1 MKNLLMLA
9 IASVFIFSSCTN
21 NNNNPVNTETIP
33 KAPVLTSPIDA
44 SAGIAVI
51 PNLTWNASS
60 GASSYTLQVST
71 NSSFSTLI
79 YNQGGLTNPARQVTS
94 LNPLSIYYWRVN
106 AANTAG
112 TSVWSEIWS
121 FTTTGPS
128 PDVPILT
135 SPTNKSTI
143 NSAPLT
149 LSWIVSNGAVS
160 YTLQVSADSL
170 FTTLVYNQSGIITL
184 SKQVTG
190 LVASTYY
197 WRVSATNNN
206 GSSAWSNFWSIT
218 TVSPSSPSLSSPV
231 NGAVSQPV
239 SLSLSW
245 SASGGATGFN
255 LQVSL
260 NSSFTSFVIN
270 QIGLTSLNQ
279 QISGLSAQTTYYW
292 RVSAINS
299 YGTSGWSD
307 TWIFTTQ

>member
-21 NNNNPVNTETIP
+21 NNSNPVNAETIP
-33 KAPVLTSPIDA
+33 QAPVLTSPVDA

-51 PNLTWNASS
+51 PTLTWNASS

-79 YNQGGLTNPARQVTS
+79 YNQGGLTNPAKQVTS

-190 LVASTYY
+190 LVAATYY

-218 TVSPSSPSLSSPV
+218 TVAPSSPSLSSPV
-231 NGAVSQPV
+231 NGAAGQPV

-260 NSSFTSFVIN
+260 NSSFTSLVIN
-270 QIGLTSLNQ
+270 QIGLTSLNY
-279 QISGLSAQTTYYW
+279 QISGLSALTTYYW